1 MVDKKDKKKEMQ
13 GAILYT
19 FGHMRTMASITPWA
33 PFSEYHS
40 YTVEAS
46 AAHLLTPRAHTSR
59 SSLPPSRSLSSTRAR
74 GHALDSTQEEKERAL
89 RRSENKC
96 VDTCASFTSSH
107 KIREDTKLLTPV

>member
-33 PFSEYHS
+33 PPSLS
-40 YTVEAS
+40 TILVEAS

-59 SSLPPSRSLSSTRAR
+59 SSLPPSRSLSSTRAL
-74 GHALDSTQEEKERAL
+74 GHALDSRQEEKERAL